1 MNGGEFLVDE
11 KTSAFMVKA
20 VEPASQAL
28 TSLFW
33 KCLPGVLL
41 IAVLYGMYRLINPK
55 PRRDYY

>member
-1 MNGGEFLVDE
+1 MDE

>member
-1 MNGGEFLVDE
+1 MDE
-11 KTSAFMVKA
+11 KMNASMVKA
-20 VEPASQAL
+20 VEPAFHIL